1 MTFVKFVLL
10 LSLCSLPRKG
20 LALLL
25 NDKSQTGSN
34 PPHPFSH
41 LRERC
46 RSESSIVFS
55 FSVYKMGNGH
65 LIAAVIHY
73 RSLLFVYDVCAFEQV
88 ESGCYECWQSSP
100 TTLCHAQSDI
110 VTCVLLSA
118 FGLLALCNVAC
129 ISSFHIITSY
139 NVVHYSLHVFYF
151 VH

>member
-10 LSLCSLPRKG
+10 PSLSMFSTEKR
-20 LALLL
+20 
-25 NDKSQTGSN
+25 
-34 PPHPFSH
+34 PHPFSH
-41 LRERC
+41 LREREREREVC
-46 RSESSIVFS
+46 RCPSESSIVFS

-129 ISSFHIITSY
+129 FSSFHIITSY
-139 NVVHYSLHVFYF
+139 NVVHYSLHAFYF